1 MSFSS
6 SVFEDVLV
14 GKEKGGGGGGDLAG
28 GREAGCHGLIDL
40 FFIRYLGDKRKVCLE
55 EKFLGSVNRGNSKT
69 QTILPGGFI
78 GLFQESPSS
87 VPTVTHCTIMDCD

>member
-1 MSFSS
+1 MSAGFRISAYQIS
-6 SVFEDVLV
+6 W
-14 GKEKGGGGGGDLAG
+14 GPKKG
-28 GREAGCHGLIDL
+28 
-40 FFIRYLGDKRKVCLE
+40 CLE

-87 VPTVTHCTIMDCD
+87 VAAVTHCTITDCD

>member
-1 MSFSS
+1 MSI
-6 SVFEDVLV
+6 SVIRPVILKYEIHCYVTRLQ
-14 GKEKGGGGGGDLAG
+14 
-28 GREAGCHGLIDL
+28 DL